1 MTDRGRL
8 SFPPVATAMAILCAT
23 LLAPLAASAAE
34 GGGRAGERALLSWAD
49 KSSTASL
56 LALSPACG
64 GGLVYDDGSFEQH
77 YQFAGSSSVDMVMRF
92 DLATV
97 PAALDQACICLTRT
111 GGDGTVDF
119 DLLLYDA
126 EGAGS
131 QPGTLI
137 SGIGGLRVDS
147 IPLWPQTAF
156 YNLDLR
162 GFPISVEQSRIF
174 FGISWDTTANPD
186 VYLCGDENGPGLQP
200 AAVSTDLGNSWA
212 DLRGFFPK
220 LKALGLRAEFSADTG
235 NSFECVANETT
246 LCLNDGRYEV
256 KVDWK
261 TRQGQTG
268 DGKPVEFG
276 SDDSGMFS
284 FFNTSNWEML
294 VKVLDGC
301 SVNQHRWVF
310 FAAVTNVEF
319 TLTVT
324 DSETGESQRYFN
336 PQGSSADAVTDT
348 EAFANCP

>member
-1 MTDRGRL
+1 MIDRRRAFSL
-8 SFPPVATAMAILCAT
+8 VTATLAILCAA

-34 GGGRAGERALLSWAD
+34 ESRATERTLLSWAD

-56 LALSPACG
+56 PALSPACG
-64 GGLVYDDGSFEQH
+64 AGLVYDDGSFEAR
-77 YQFAGSSSVDMVMRF
+77 YQFAGSAATDMVMRL
-92 DLATV
+92 DLASV
-97 PAALDQACICLTRT
+97 PAGLDQACLCFTRT

-126 EGAGS
+126 NGAGS
-131 QPGTLI
+131 QPGALI
-137 SGIGGLRVDS
+137 SGIGGLS
-147 IPLWPQTAF
+147 LSNIPLWPQTAF

-162 GFPISVEQSRIF
+162 GFPISIEEQRVF
-174 FGISWDTTANPD
+174 FGISWDTTQHPD
-186 VYLCGDENGPGLQP
+186 VFLCGDENGPGGQP

-220 LKALGLRAEFSADTG
+220 LKALGLRAEFSATTG
-235 NSFECVANETT
+235 TGFECVANETT

-261 TRQGQTG
+261 TQQGLTG

-284 FFNTSNWEML
+284 FFNASNWEML

-301 SVNQHRWVF
+301 AVNQHRWVF

-324 DSETGESQRYFN
+324 DSETGESHRYFN
-336 PQGSSADAVTDT
+336 LLGSAADAVTDT